1 MALVESL
8 LTAIMR
14 ADGDALVM
22 HVGEKPYVVA
32 SAGPIELSTQGLNL
46 QAMAGM
52 TTQLLPPE
60 SQRALTEFGAV
71 EHEIPARPI
80 MQGDRFTV
88 VVARG
93 GDDVW
98 IELRR
103 HRRPIPVAAPIPEPA
118 RVEVAQA
125 AVVEPEPEQQIVPAV
140 LASSTEAVAEIA
152 PEATQEADAVA
163 QVPVDEKPV
172 LESVESAPEV
182 REPAAAVIEATAPPV
197 SAVEIVSEV
206 SAPAIL
212 PPQVEQ
218 PTAELAHTPAQLE
231 QPSSD
236 FQEPV
241 AELDPG
247 SPQAIVEPAALT
259 VDAAVL
265 IAEPAALVSEPSPVV
280 TEVVQVHY
288 QAEAEPQAALMPEP
302 APEPIPVYQDQVH
315 REFSDV
321 VAPVAAAEAESVAA
335 VPNAE
340 PSFVEDS
347 KEPTPVTS
355 YAASQPVPAVE
366 WTPEPAPHVD
376 VIAVAAQQTDAYA
389 TEHVLQP
396 AASITPEIEPEMQA
410 TEQPTYEAPPVA
422 NTVTSFSTAAAV
434 IPMTRTLRIE
444 VPPTTPPRK
453 TPPPSEIERLLA
465 VAASRAATA
474 LYLTTQASPF
484 IRIDADVRLLEGE
497 PPLSSSD
504 IETAVLQLVPE
515 ESREVVRRGEPFE
528 WTSELAD
535 IGPIRCSTFRDHRG
549 PGAIFQFISMRPMAA
564 EQLGIAAEIQALTS
578 ESDGLVLVS
587 SARGNG
593 KSTIVGSLIDLINRQ
608 RPTYI
613 ITLER
618 QIRVVHEHR
627 NALISQREVRGTSAE
642 LLTIARSA
650 LRENPDV
657 LVIEDLASADMFQLA
672 LDAAGTGVLVFVSV
686 TAASTAAA
694 LTRLVDLFPA
704 ERRRGTQAL
713 IAERLR
719 GSVTQALLRK
729 TGGGRIA
736 AREVVLT
743 TSAITKVLAD
753 GQLSDL
759 PSAIESGRKH
769 GLVSLTDALVQLVR
783 DGAIDLR
790 EAYRKADDRAA
801 LLAAMKRENLD
812 TSLLERLA

>member
-52 TTQLLPPE
+52 TAQLLPPE

-71 EHEIPARPI
+71 EHEIPTRPI

-103 HRRPIPVAAPIPEPA
+103 HRRPVAVAPPVEMPAEVVADTAVPAAALEYATVESSDIAREVPAPDSAALEVLPPAAVAMVEEAPSQLEQSAPHIQQTAPEVTYDEAPTISEPTPVVDEVVAAPIPA
-118 RVEVAQA
+118 VEVTA
-125 AVVEPEPEQQIVPAV
+125 AAE
-140 LASSTEAVAEIA
+140 SS
-152 PEATQEADAVA
+152 
-163 QVPVDEKPV
+163 
-172 LESVESAPEV
+172 
-182 REPAAAVIEATAPPV
+182 PAAAVVSAETPWTDDFSEQPPV
-197 SAVEIVSEV
+197 S
-206 SAPAIL
+206 
-212 PPQVEQ
+212 
-218 PTAELAHTPAQLE
+218 
-231 QPSSD
+231 D
-236 FQEPV
+236 Y
-241 AELDPG
+241 G
-247 SPQAIVEPAALT
+247 
-259 VDAAVL
+259 
-265 IAEPAALVSEPSPVV
+265 VSEP
-280 TEVVQVHY
+280 
-288 QAEAEPQAALMPEP
+288 L
-302 APEPIPVYQDQVH
+302 
-315 REFSDV
+315 
-321 VAPVAAAEAESVAA
+321 
-335 VPNAE
+335 
-340 PSFVEDS
+340 
-347 KEPTPVTS
+347 
-355 YAASQPVPAVE
+355 PAVE
-366 WTPEPAPHVD
+366 WTPEPAPQVD
-376 VIAVAAQQTDAYA
+376 VVAIAATPIDAYA
-389 TEHVLQP
+389 TEPVAQP
-396 AASITPEIEPEMQA
+396 VASIAAEIEPEVPEIEEEVTAAEPA
-410 TEQPTYEAPPVA
+410 TFAASSAAGPVS
-422 NTVTSFSTAAAV
+422 SFTTAAAV
-434 IPMTRTLRIE
+434 IPMTRTVRIE

-453 TPPPSEIERLLA
+453 TPPPSEVERLLA
-465 VAASRAATA
+465 LAASRAATA
-474 LYLTTQASPF
+474 LYLTTQTSPY
-484 IRIDADVRLLEGE
+484 IRIDADVRMLEGE
-497 PPLSSSD
+497 PPLSAAD
-504 IETAVLQLVPE
+504 IEAAVLQLVPE
-515 ESREVVRRGEPFE
+515 ESRDVVGRGEAFE

-593 KSTIVGSLIDLINRQ
+593 KSTIIGSLIDLINRQ

-613 ITLER
+613 ITFER
-618 QIRVVHEHR
+618 QIRVVHEPR
-627 NALISQREVRGTSAE
+627 QALISQREVRGTSAE
-642 LLTIARSA
+642 LLTMARAA

-657 LVIEDLASADMFQLA
+657 LVIEDLVSADMFQLA

-686 TAASTAAA
+686 TAASTTAA
-694 LTRLVDLFPA
+694 LTRLVELFPA

-743 TSAITKVLAD
+743 TSAITTVLAD
-753 GQLSDL
+753 GQVSDL

-783 DGAIDLR
+783 EGAIDLR

-812 TSLLERLA
+812 TSQLERLA